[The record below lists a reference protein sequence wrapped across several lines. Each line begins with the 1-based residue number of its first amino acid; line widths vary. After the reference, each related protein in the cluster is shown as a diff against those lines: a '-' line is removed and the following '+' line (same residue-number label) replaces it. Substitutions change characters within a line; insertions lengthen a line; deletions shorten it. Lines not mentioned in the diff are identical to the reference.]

1 MSGNAWLGEAGMKNG
16 CHYCS
21 KGTRLE
27 VIFDHLFSAVVDYLS
42 DLLNDLCERINVT
55 TVTITTV
62 ATTAADIVN
71 ASTIIVFTSCC
82 LQKNIII

>member
-1 MSGNAWLGEAGMKNG
+1 MKNG
-16 CHYCS
+16 RRYFS

-42 DLLNDLCERINVT
+42 DLLNDFCERINVT

-71 ASTIIVFTSCC
+71 ASIIIVFTSYC
-82 LQKNIII
+82 LQQKIII

>member
-1 MSGNAWLGEAGMKNG
+1 MKNG
-16 CHYCS
+16 RRYLS

-27 VIFDHLFSAVVDYLS
+27 VIFDHLVSAVVDYLS
-42 DLLNDLCERINVT
+42 DLLNDFCERINVT

-71 ASTIIVFTSCC
+71 ASIIIVFTSYC
-82 LQKNIII
+82 LQQKIII